1 MEWLRQF
8 ARLFGW
14 KNRQYETLTE
24 VQCDG
29 HKIRIW
35 RTAPT
40 LMHAIEFDHGEF
52 AQSVSA
58 FCEANNPSDWYLQ
71 LRDLP
76 HVACV
81 AITNMEGCGVS
92 CYGDWH

>member
-8 ARLFGW
+8 ARLFGY

-24 VQCDG
+24 VECDG

-40 LMHAIEFDHGEF
+40 LLHAQDFDHTTFALSVMEF
-52 AQSVSA
+52 A
-58 FCEANNPSDWYLQ
+58 EDHNPSEWHYELM
-71 LRDLP
+71 RLP

-81 AITNMEGCGVS
+81 AIVDSHGNGVS
-92 CYGDWH
+92 AYGDWH